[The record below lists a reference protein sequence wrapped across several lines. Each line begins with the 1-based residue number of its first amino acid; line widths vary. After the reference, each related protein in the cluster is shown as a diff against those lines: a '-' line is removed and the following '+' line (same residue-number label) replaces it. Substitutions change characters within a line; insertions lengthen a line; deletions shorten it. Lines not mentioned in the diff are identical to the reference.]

1 MDRNIRSLNF
11 EKYFPSLCK
20 KAGKKLSVL
29 ARLSNF
35 MSLTQRRVLQKIFIE
50 SQLEHCLFV
59 WMFHGRTK
67 NRKINH
73 LQEASLRIVD
83 KDYTSSFEDL
93 LRKEKSATVHHRNI
107 QSLTVELTTQN
118 PQFPADLVIFTT

>member
-1 MDRNIRSLNF
+1 
-11 EKYFPSLCK
+11 
-20 KAGKKLSVL
+20 
-29 ARLSNF
+29 
-35 MSLTQRRVLQKIFIE
+35 
-50 SQLEHCLFV
+50 
-59 WMFHGRTK
+59 MFHGGTK

-118 PQFPADLVIFTT
+118 PQFPADLVIFTTEILMKNFIFCAVTIQN